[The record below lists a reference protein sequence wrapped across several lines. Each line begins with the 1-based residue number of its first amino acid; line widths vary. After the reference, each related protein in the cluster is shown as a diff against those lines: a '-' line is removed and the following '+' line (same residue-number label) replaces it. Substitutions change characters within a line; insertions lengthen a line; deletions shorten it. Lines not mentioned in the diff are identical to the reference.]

1 MGSRRRPFLTTALSS
16 RLKKIQVEAELRAS
30 KKKHPSQVGDFLASF
45 LLLSLL
51 VPLSLPPLSSTLL
64 VFGYSGYLNAPERT

>member
-51 VPLSLPPLSSTLL
+51 VPLSLSHPFRPRCS
-64 VFGYSGYLNAPERT
+64 YLDIVGI